1 MTENNTP
8 NLKEEYTRAGS
19 AYQVFKWYEKQQK
32 DASGNIPVCIK
43 PEPVKS
49 KKSLN

>member
-1 MTENNTP
+1 MPENNTS
-8 NLKEEYTRAGS
+8 NMKEEYTGAGS
-19 AYQVFKWYEKQQK
+19 AYQVFKWHQKQQG
-32 DASGNIPVCIK
+32 DASGVIPVFIK